1 MRLARRRQRSVVTW
15 ALFAELPPSETNP
28 RLDPSRSGV
37 LAAQLSGDAVRQIGV
52 FITLVVVSA
61 GVCAQPFP
69 EPRVIR
75 LNERVHVL
83 LGPLQHA
90 NPQNQGYMVNSTLI
104 IGDKGAILVDSG
116 GTAEVGRHIASA
128 VRRITDKP
136 VTHVVNTHYHGDHYL
151 GNQAFDGAR
160 IISSE
165 VCRKMVRETGE
176 EWLRLMERLI
186 GRALPETRP
195 LPADIVYPEGAKAE
209 TFIHGVRLVFWVP
222 RGSHTAGDLLLYL
235 PDDKVL
241 VAGDVLV
248 NGVVPTFQDGFVK
261 NWIRTLEE
269 IQALEA
275 AYFVPGHG
283 DLMNAAQVAELRAG
297 IARFYSGVKQGFR
310 SGQNEEQ
317 IRRSLDLSMWDKLER
332 SYVIGRNVNRAY
344 HEIEADSFDEE
355 LPDERK

>member
-1 MRLARRRQRSVVTW
+1 MIGSDERN
-15 ALFAELPPSETNP
+15 PPLSSIP
-28 RLDPSRSGV
+28 PLKSFS
-37 LAAQLSGDAVRQIGV
+37 LIAAQLSGDAVRQIGV

-61 GVCAQPFP
+61 GVCAQAFP

-104 IGDKGAILVDSG
+104 IGDKGAILVDPG

-165 VCRKMVRETGE
+165 VCRKMVLETGQ

-195 LPADIVYPEGAKAE
+195 LASR
-209 TFIHGVRLVFWVP
+209 HRLP
-222 RGSHTAGDLLLYL
+222 RGSEGRNAYSRRS
-235 PDDKVL
+235 V
-241 VAGDVLV
+241 DVL
-248 NGVVPTFQDGFVK
+248 GAP
-261 NWIRTLEE
+261 W
-269 IQALEA
+269 
-275 AYFVPGHG
+275 
-283 DLMNAAQVAELRAG
+283 
-297 IARFYSGVKQGFR
+297 
-310 SGQNEEQ
+310 
-317 IRRSLDLSMWDKLER
+317 
-332 SYVIGRNVNRAY
+332 
-344 HEIEADSFDEE
+344 
-355 LPDERK
+355 LPYRG

>member
-1 MRLARRRQRSVVTW
+1 MRYDSM
-15 ALFAELPPSETNP
+15 SECT
-28 RLDPSRSGV
+28 
-37 LAAQLSGDAVRQIGV
+37 
-52 FITLVVVSA
+52 F
-61 GVCAQPFP
+61 FF
-69 EPRVIR
+69 
-75 LNERVHVL
+75 
-83 LGPLQHA
+83 GPLQHA

-104 IGDKGAILVDSG
+104 IGDKGAILVDPG

-165 VCRKMVRETGE
+165 LCRKMVRETGE
-176 EWLRLMERLI
+176 EWLKLMERLI

-248 NGVVPTFQDGFVK
+248 NGVVLRSRMDSSRTGSVPWRKSKHWKQPTSCLDMETPLMPHKWLSSEPASPGSFPVCSQVSRAASTKSKSARCF
-261 NWIRTLEE
+261 IYPCRTTSN
-269 IQALEA
+269 
-275 AYFVPGHG
+275 PPT
-283 DLMNAAQVAELRAG
+283 
-297 IARFYSGVKQGFR
+297 S
-310 SGQNEEQ
+310 
-317 IRRSLDLSMWDKLER
+317 
-332 SYVIGRNVNRAY
+332 
-344 HEIEADSFDEE
+344 
-355 LPDERK
+355 